1 MALEFPPQA
10 EQKIADICRHY
21 PKTQAAC
28 LPVLHVAQDVFGRVS
43 PEVIDLVA
51 GRLQLPAAHVY
62 GVATFYT
69 MYHQK
74 PCGKR
79 VLMMCTNISCMLTGG
94 YETLAKLEDRLG
106 IKAGENTPDGEFT
119 LIEEECLAA
128 CADGP
133 AMICGEKYFL
143 RLTADKVDAALAE
156 CRKLPV
162 QFPYQHPGQPDSHSN
177 TDKKH

>member
-1 MALEFPPQA
+1 MALEFSPQA

-21 PKTQAAC
+21 PNTQAAC
-28 LPVLHVAQDVFGRVS
+28 LPVLHLAQDEFGHIS

-51 GRLQLPAAHVY
+51 GRLQLASAHVY

-69 MYHQK
+69 MYHRE

-79 VLMMCTNISCMLTGG
+79 VLMMCTNVSCMLTGG
-94 YETLAKLEDRLG
+94 YDTLRKLETQLG
-106 IKAGENTPDGEFT
+106 IKAGQTTSDGEFT

-133 AMICGEKYFL
+133 AMICGERYFL
-143 RLTADKVDAALAE
+143 RLTPDKVDAALAE
-156 CRKLPV
+156 CRKLPA
-162 QFPYQHPGQPDSHSN
+162 QHPHQPGLHPN